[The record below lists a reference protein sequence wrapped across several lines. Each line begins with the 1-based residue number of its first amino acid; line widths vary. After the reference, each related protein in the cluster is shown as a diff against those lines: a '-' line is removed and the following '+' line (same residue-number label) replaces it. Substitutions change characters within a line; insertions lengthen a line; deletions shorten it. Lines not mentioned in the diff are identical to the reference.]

1 MVKAM
6 VQPTNVSA
14 RAPPETVERLEAHA
28 DRLDV
33 KKSHL
38 IRLSLASTVN
48 TLDCDGYD
56 ELLKTAEQAQEQDD
70 NEPVQEPEAAD

>member
-1 MVKAM
+1 M

-14 RAPPETVERLEAHA
+14 RAPPETIERLEAHA

-38 IRLSLASTVN
+38 IRLSLASTVQ
-48 TLDCDGYD
+48 TLDSEGYD
-56 ELLKTAEQAQEQDD
+56 ELVELAERAREQGD